1 MKQLMNLPVT
11 IISPKNYWF
20 DIDFKGILQSRDL
33 IFLFV
38 RRDFV
43 TFYKQTILGPFWFF
57 IQPLITTLVFTVVFG
72 KIAKLNTDG
81 LPPFLFYMAG
91 VVPWSYFSSCLDKTS
106 NTFSANAALFGKVY
120 FPRLAVPLS
129 IVITNAIT
137 FCIQFLTF
145 LAFLFFY
152 YQSGAAVHPSWW
164 ILLAPIL
171 LIQMAILGLGVGLL
185 ISSLTIKYRDLT
197 FLVGFGVQLWMY
209 ATPIVYSITQ
219 VPVKW
224 QWLFLLNPMAPII
237 ETFRYAFL
245 GGDALNISRWLFS
258 LPITILIFTIGI
270 VFFSRAEKNFMDT
283 I

>member
-1 MKQLMNLPVT
+1 MKQLMKLPVT
-11 IISPKNYWF
+11 IISHKNYWF

-72 KIAKLNTDG
+72 KIAKLNTGG

-145 LAFLFFY
+145 IAFLFFY
-152 YQSGAAVHPSWW
+152 YKSGAAVHPSWW

-171 LIQMAILGLGVGLL
+171 LIQMATLGLGVGLL

-197 FLVGFGVQLWMY
+197 FVVGFGVQLWMY
-209 ATPIVYSITQ
+209 ATPIVYPITQ

>member
-1 MKQLMNLPVT
+1 MGKLLKSSLT
-11 IISPKNYWF
+11 IISPKNHWF

-57 IQPLITTLVFTVVFG
+57 IQPLITTLVFTIVFG

-106 NTFSANAALFGKVY
+106 NTFSANAGLFGKVY

-137 FCIQFLTF
+137 FCIQFFTF

-171 LIQMAILGLGVGLL
+171 LIQMATLGLGVGLL

-209 ATPIVYSITQ
+209 ATPIVYSTTQ

-245 GGDALNISRWLFS
+245 GGDALNISHWLFS

>member
-1 MKQLMNLPVT
+1 MNQLLTSTVT
-11 IISPKNYWF
+11 IISPKNRWF
-20 DIDFKGILQSRDL
+20 AIDFKGIFQSKDL

-43 TFYKQTILGPFWFF
+43 SFYKQTILGPFWFF
-57 IQPLITTLVFTVVFG
+57 IQPLITTLVFTIVFG

-106 NTFSANAALFGKVY
+106 NTFSENAGLFGKVY
-120 FPRLAVPLS
+120 FPRLAVPFS
-129 IVITNAIT
+129 MVITNGIT
-137 FCIQFLTF
+137 FCIQFITF
-145 LAFLFFY
+145 IAFLFFY
-152 YQSGAAVHPSWW
+152 YQSGAAVNPNWW

-171 LIQMAILGLGVGLL
+171 LIQMALLGLGVGLL
-185 ISSLTIKYRDLT
+185 ISSLTVKYRDLT

-209 ATPIVYSITQ
+209 ATPIVYSVSQ

-224 QWLFLLNPMAPII
+224 QWLLLLNPMAPII

-245 GGDALNISRWLFS
+245 GGDTLNTSRWLFS
-258 LPITILIFTIGI
+258 IPITILIFIIGI